1 MREKTSLTDLGLE
14 LWILVYHLY
23 DKHKNDPDVAFREL
37 TLRTRCVCSSEDL
50 LIARSPSALL
60 STQWYQEMS
69 TRYGDLR
76 RRLKESQRA
85 VLEEAEEVTRSLYP
99 AGCMAK
105 EYADA
110 LQTCVAMLTVS
121 MPSQALARFTEYR
134 VQELASLD
142 VATVTVEE
150 LIDDLIERP
159 VLDALT
165 PPQWWTFDTDG
176 NGAVSL
182 NSIGLR
188 ARPAQIDIL
197 YTSSEKN
204 WCCRIHLDGILH
216 ESGPTAP
223 IARRLARTHG
233 ALLSEEQFRTYLV
246 HLQRLMKHTVED
258 GDLRRSLNSTTNDCH
273 YVREYPQ
280 KQQQQQQQTSALAS
294 AIELERRTDETQKP
308 LNALNKADVGL
319 LYRDPEAALDNVD
332 LNDADDV
339 TLQEFKAKMEEKFL
353 EKVLR
358 PGDPGYEYDKRVE
371 VKPTERSDWD
381 DSD

>member
-1 MREKTSLTDLGLE
+1 MSENISLTDLGPE

-23 DKHKNDPDVAFREL
+23 DKHKSDPDVAFREL

-50 LIARSPSALL
+50 LIARSPSSLL
-60 STQWYQEMS
+60 NTQWYREMN
-69 TRYGDLR
+69 TRYRDLR
-76 RRLKESQRA
+76 RRLKESQRV
-85 VLEEAEEVTRSLYP
+85 VLEEAEVVTRSLYP
-99 AGCMAK
+99 AGCVAK

-110 LQTCVAMLTVS
+110 LQTCAAMLTVS
-121 MPSQALARFTEYR
+121 VPSQALARFTEYR

-150 LIDDLIERP
+150 LVDDLIERP

-165 PPQWWTFDTDG
+165 PSQWWTFDTDG
-176 NGAVSL
+176 NGSVSL
-182 NSIGLR
+182 NIIGLR

-197 YTSSEKN
+197 YTRSEKK
-204 WCCRIHLDGILH
+204 WRCRIHLDGILH
-216 ESGPTAP
+216 ETGPTAP

-233 ALLSEEQFRTYLV
+233 ALLSEERFRTCLV
-246 HLQRLMKHTVED
+246 HLQSLMKHAVED
-258 GDLRRSLNSTTNDCH
+258 GDIGHSSNSTMKDCH
-273 YVREYPQ
+273 YGREYPQ
-280 KQQQQQQQTSALAS
+280 KQQQKEQASALAS
-294 AIELERRTDETQKP
+294 AIELDRRRDRTQKP

-353 EKVLR
+353 EKVVR
-358 PGDPGYEYDKRVE
+358 PGDSGYEYDKRVE
-371 VKPTERSDWD
+371 VKPTERSEWD